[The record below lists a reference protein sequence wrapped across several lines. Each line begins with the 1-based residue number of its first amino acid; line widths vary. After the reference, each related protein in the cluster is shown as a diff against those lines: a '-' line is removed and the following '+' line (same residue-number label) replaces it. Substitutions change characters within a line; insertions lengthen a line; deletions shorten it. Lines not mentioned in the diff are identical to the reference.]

1 MVFLGGEVEF
11 VIVEVDLVDIEVFWG
26 EMFFFFVFDVNEVN
40 YVFFFI
46 DLVDIVELEGKF
58 FDDVD
63 VVFGFFFDVYRSND
77 SYVFFVFCEVEVF
90 NFVFEFC

>member
-63 VVFGFFFDVYRSND
+63 VVFGFFF
-77 SYVFFVFCEVEVF
+77 
-90 NFVFEFC
+90 